1 MTSARRV
8 FAKLRQLAPYALIEL
23 LLPGGTLLALGLW
36 LYRRRKVRLAAA
48 QTEQMRKASA
58 RDVKG
63 SGCVGMNSCDTKPL
77 KPQSAMA
84 AAIAW

>member
-8 FAKLRQLAPYALIEL
+8 FETLRRWAPYALIEI

-36 LYRRRKVRLAAA
+36 LYRRRKDRLAT
-48 QTEQMRKASA
+48 QTEQIRNASA
-58 RDVKG
+58 REVKG

-84 AAIAW
+84 AAIA